1 MFLSSLNTTID
12 YGNDILMLIYAQ
24 NNIIERIHMNM
35 NKVIH
40 YALDKK
46 QFANLQPIVV
56 VLSKLDPL

>member
-46 QFANLQPIVV
+46 LFANLQPIVV

>member
-46 QFANLQPIVV
+46 LCANLQPIVV

>member
-40 YALDKK
+40 
-46 QFANLQPIVV
+46 
-56 VLSKLDPL
+56 